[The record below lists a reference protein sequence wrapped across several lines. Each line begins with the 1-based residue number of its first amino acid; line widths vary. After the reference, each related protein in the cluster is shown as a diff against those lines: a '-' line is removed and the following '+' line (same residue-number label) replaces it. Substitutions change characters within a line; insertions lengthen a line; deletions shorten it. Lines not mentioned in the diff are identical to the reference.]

1 MLKQRYMTIGKFQR
15 YLSEFIERCAPA
27 IECWPSA
34 VWRIATPIGAGAIH
48 PISFPATLSMV
59 QRMLR
64 QILLSALGCQRPNAL
79 TKFKIGA
86 DDCKGQLTALL
97 CVTRAGLLS
106 PKAYWTE
113 TGCNMS

>member
-48 PISFPATLSMV
+48 PISFPPTLSMV

-64 QILLSALGCQRPNAL
+64 QILLSALGWELPLDAFHTNSSFGPFEAKKVR
-79 TKFKIGA
+79 G
-86 DDCKGQLTALL
+86 
-97 CVTRAGLLS
+97 
-106 PKAYWTE
+106 
-113 TGCNMS
+113 